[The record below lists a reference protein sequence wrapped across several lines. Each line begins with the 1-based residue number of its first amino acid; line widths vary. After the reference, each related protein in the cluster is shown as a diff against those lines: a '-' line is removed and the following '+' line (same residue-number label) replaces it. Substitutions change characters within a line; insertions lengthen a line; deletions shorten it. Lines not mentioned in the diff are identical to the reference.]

1 MLLDAGIATVY
12 RQTLIS
18 DRGDMPRYQWTEIWK
33 SFYGEKTVGLTRY
46 YAGMDHNDQIDLLIQ
61 VQRNRGLSPATDR
74 VEIDGEYYRITQA
87 QHVIDVEGLPMTDLS
102 LERVE
107 SLE

>member
-18 DRGDMPRYQWTEIWK
+18 DPGDMPRYQWAEIWK

-61 VQRNRGLSPATDR
+61 VQRNRGIVSGDRPCGNRRGILSDHAGAACHR
-74 VEIDGEYYRITQA
+74 
-87 QHVIDVEGLPMTDLS
+87 
-102 LERVE
+102 
-107 SLE
+107 

>member
-18 DRGDMPRYQWTEIWK
+18 DPGDMPRYQWAEIWK

-87 QHVIDVEGLPMTDLS
+87 QHVIDEEGLPMTDLS